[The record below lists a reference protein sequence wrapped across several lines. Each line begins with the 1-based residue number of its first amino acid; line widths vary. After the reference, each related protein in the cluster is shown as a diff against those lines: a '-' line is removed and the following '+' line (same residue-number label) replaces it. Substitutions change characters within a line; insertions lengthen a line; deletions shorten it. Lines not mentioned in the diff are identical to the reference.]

1 MDCSPAWDQNVLW
14 KAKTKGAC
22 HFKCQLPWLKLF
34 SCLLACRQEISF
46 QIYAISSKTSAGVKR
61 SLLFRVLRAVFV
73 FLVIFWQQTTQNIK
87 CFQHFLFILLWLIL
101 QCCSNCFIDNLLNS
115 WWHIDFILFFPWANA
130 QHSILDK
137 LCMVL
142 SLGETVRPLCAHKS
156 LRRACLKNSVF
167 FISHQAKGEWLW
179 EHALGFAVYPTVFW
193 HLWVGYKMLN

>member
-1 MDCSPAWDQNVLW
+1 MQYLQKPLQEW
-14 KAKTKGAC
+14 KGLCYFTCCVCVSCDLLTTNYTKY
-22 HFKCQLPWLKLF
+22 KN
-34 SCLLACRQEISF
+34 E
-46 QIYAISSKTSAGVKR
+46 
-61 SLLFRVLRAVFV
+61 
-73 FLVIFWQQTTQNIK
+73 

-137 LCMVL
+137 QCMVL
-142 SLGETVRPLCAHKS
+142 SLGETVHPLCAHKS

-179 EHALGFAVYPTVFW
+179 ERTLGFAVYPT
-193 HLWVGYKMLN
+193 LWVGALLTPLGWLQNAN